1 MLPDEEPGSRQ
12 QQIIKLLL
20 RDGPLTMADLAE
32 RLGMGKTSL
41 RPQVDRLVLQGWLD
55 RSRRRQGPGRPADV
69 FAVSDRSRQRF
80 AHPTMDEFARLL
92 LEEITAREARPKVK
106 SIMDGVGQRLVD
118 VLRPV
123 VGEGPPAERVRRLAA
138 YLTERGILSDSGDS
152 KKDVTLTIHA
162 CPYAGAAGAH
172 RELCAMHA
180 RAVGELLGGKAH
192 THQWRHDG
200 EPCCEFRVALKSGKS
215 STDTG
220 GRSKAGRAKSKGGR
234 RRA

>member
-1 MLPDEEPGSRQ
+1 VPLDDELGSRQ
-12 QQIIKLLL
+12 QQIIGLLL
-20 RDGPLTMADLAE
+20 REGPLTMADLADQ
-32 RLGMGKTSL
+32 LGMGKTSL

-55 RSRRRQGPGRPADV
+55 RAQRRQGPGRPADV
-69 FAVSDRSRQRF
+69 FSVSDRSRERF

-92 LEEITAREARPKVK
+92 LEEITAREAKPKVK
-106 SIMDGVGQRLVD
+106 SIMDGVGQRLVE

-123 VGEGPPAERVRRLAA
+123 VGEGPPAERARRLAA
-138 YLTERGILSDSGDS
+138 YLTERGILSESGDS
-152 KKDVTLTIHA
+152 RKDVTLTIHA

-180 RAVGELLGGKAH
+180 RAVGALLGGKAH

-200 EPCCEFRVALKSGKS
+200 EPCCEFRVALKPGKS
-215 STDTG
+215 SSDAG
-220 GRSKAGRAKSKGGR
+220 GRSRTRRAKSKVGK